1 MEKTIKS
8 SFGYTLK
15 LISDSKIK
23 IHEDS
28 STGHITALSDGRI
41 EVYYNGEF
49 ISTYDGCS
57 VCLGD
62 NTNVENCDK
71 KTAICFG
78 KNPFDK
84 HGVIRNKF
92 MELVCNHFNIVPD
105 ENTNM
110 STFGCACVADGA
122 TSVYDGK
129 IVTCGDNE
137 VAIKG
142 FTGSYI
148 TIDDKNYPFEN
159 VELRGKFI

>member
-8 SFGYTLK
+8 IFGYTLK
-15 LISDSKIK
+15 LVSNCKIK
-23 IHEDS
+23 ISEDS
-28 STGHITALSDGRI
+28 STEHITAFSDGRI

-49 ISTYDGCS
+49 MNTYEGCS

-62 NTNVENCDK
+62 NTTVENCER

-84 HGVIRNKF
+84 HKLIQNKF
-92 MELVCNHFNIVPD
+92 MELVCNHFNIKPD

-110 STFGCACVADGA
+110 STFKCACVADGA

-129 IVTCGDNE
+129 IVTCDDNE
-137 VAIKG
+137 VVIKG
-142 FTGSYI
+142 FPGSYI
-148 TIDDKNYPFEN
+148 TVGSKNYPFEN